1 MAQKEVDQK
10 YKKHELRDH
19 IYQLPDTY
27 IGSVEST
34 PIESYIYDEQ
44 SNNMVKTNITYVPGL
59 FKIYDEIV
67 VNALDHFMRLR
78 DEMKKG
84 KKDVKPVKQIRI
96 SIDNL

>member
-1 MAQKEVDQK
+1 M
-10 YKKHELRDH
+10 LGRIRDAL
-19 IYQLPDTY
+19 IKRNQLNDNFRNQNGY
-27 IGSVEST
+27 SWDYV
-34 PIESYIYDEQ
+34 
-44 SNNMVKTNITYVPGL
+44 IT

-96 SIDNL
+96 SIDNH